1 MAGAVELLETPE
13 ARLAVALGIGL
24 LIGAERERR
33 LEQRGAGFA
42 GVRTFTLAALL
53 GGVLAYLESI
63 PLMVAGA
70 VVVAAFALTT
80 YAVNRGEEDR
90 GITTELALVVTYAL
104 GLLAIDAPVVAPG
117 IAVVVTWILA
127 LRGELH
133 QLVRKTLTDR
143 ELRDLLIFLLIALV
157 VFPIAPDRQLGP
169 YGAVNP
175 QSLVRLVLV
184 LMSVTSA
191 GYLAQRLLNPRL
203 GLAAAGFAAGFVSSS
218 ATIAAMGL
226 RAREQPAQ
234 WRAAVAAG
242 LGSSVATVV
251 QYMIVVAAI
260 DAGLLAAIAPS
271 MGLAALVALLGTAGY
286 AWLSM
291 REGAVASE
299 IGRPFRLSLAVG
311 FAAVFV
317 VVTIASSALAEWIGS
332 AGIVLMSGVAAFVD
346 AHSTAGSVASLHRT
360 QSIDTTTAQLAILT
374 ALTTNSVTKI
384 GLAWSSRHPR
394 YGLHLTAGV
403 LAIAAAA
410 WAGLLIA

>member
-1 MAGAVELLETPE
+1 MELLETRE

-24 LIGAERERR
+24 LIGTERERR
-33 LEQRGAGFA
+33 REQQGTGFA

-53 GGVLAYLESI
+53 GGLLGYLGWL
-63 PLMVAGA
+63 PLMIAGA
-70 VVVAAFALTT
+70 AVVAAFALTT
-80 YAVNRGEEDR
+80 YVANPEESDR

-104 GLLAIDAPVVAPG
+104 GLLAIEAPLVAPG
-117 IAVVVTWILA
+117 IAVVVTWTLA

-157 VFPIAPDRQLGP
+157 VLPVAPDRAFGP

-184 LMSVTSA
+184 LMAVTSA
-191 GYLAQRLLNPRL
+191 GYIAQRLLNPRL
-203 GLAAAGFAAGFVSSS
+203 GLALAGFAAGFVSSS
-218 ATIAAMGL
+218 ATIAAMGI

-251 QYMIVVAAI
+251 QYVIVVAAI
-260 DAGLLAAIAPS
+260 DASMLEAIAAS
-271 MGLAALVALLGTAGY
+271 MGLAAVAAMIGMASY
-286 AWLSM
+286 AWLSL
-291 REGAVASE
+291 REGAVATE
-299 IGRPFRLSLAVG
+299 AGRPFRLSLAVG

-317 VVTIASSALAEWIGS
+317 LVTIASSALQERIGS
-332 AGIVLMSGVAAFVD
+332 AGIVLVSGVAAFID
-346 AHSTAGSVASLHRT
+346 AHSTAGSVASLHHAR
-360 QSIDTTTAQLAILT
+360 SIDIATAQLAILT

-384 GLAWSSRHPR
+384 GLAWSSRHPK
-394 YGLHLTAGV
+394 YGLHVTLGV
-403 LAIAAAA
+403 LAIAGAA
-410 WAGLLIA
+410 WAGLLFA